1 MATTRVMG
9 MRPRS
14 PVDSEEF
21 LQHLY
26 RGGELL
32 AQGKL
37 IEAREC
43 LESAHGQ
50 QPRSEKAQNL
60 LGLTYFKLGLF
71 DRAAEIY
78 ETLIRDNPVDAT
90 LRVNLGLV
98 YLKTNALQRAIR
110 EFELATD
117 LAPDHKKAHNY
128 LGLALAQA
136 GQYGRARTHFLRAG
150 SEGMAQRMVRAIAG
164 EGFTPPR
171 PVQPAQARGFAEI
184 EGHEVVAE
192 RGGEQVQEPPAR
204 RPSAPPPAPVAA
216 PGAALPPAAAAGPA
230 AAAPAAAAV
239 PAAVAVPAA
248 AAPAAAAPA
257 AAAPAAA
264 ARPSAAAEQGWGAQ
278 FGLDEAPGS
287 GAVPPVAQL
296 HFVEDGAAALRGAAE
311 PPAEP
316 AAGEPSAEAEA
327 APAAQGAPAAEAAPA
342 AEVAP
347 GAEQAEQAYRLEPV
361 AEGATP
367 APWARMLDSAP
378 AAAGGTWQGAHVLS
392 LGTLAPAVQLES
404 AGEVSSSF
412 QPGRHLFSLHV
423 EGELLT
429 RLQGLVAWSGSLR
442 FLPEMKRFR
451 GRATDRPFGEGAARV
466 MRASGQ
472 GVLHVEPEERTFL
485 ALSLAGDS
493 AYFREHC
500 VFAFDESVVFENGRV
515 PSDMAPDLDL
525 VHLRGQGRVL
535 LCLEGALRSLPV
547 RPEEPL
553 AVSLSHLV
561 GWQGDLSPR
570 VVRPLESEPGRVAL
584 ELAGEGFALITLP
597 VR

>member
-43 LESAHGQ
+43 LERAHDH

-71 DRAAEIY
+71 DRAAELY
-78 ETLIRDNPVDAT
+78 EGLIRDNPVDAT

-117 LAPDHKKAHNY
+117 LSPEHKKAHNY

-192 RGGEQVQEPPAR
+192 RGGEQVQEQPVR
-204 RPSAPPPAPVAA
+204 RPAAAPSPKPPAPAAVAPTPTAAA
-216 PGAALPPAAAAGPA
+216 PTPA
-230 AAAPAAAAV
+230 AAAPA
-239 PAAVAVPAA
+239 P
-248 AAPAAAAPA
+248 
-257 AAAPAAA
+257 A
-264 ARPSAAAEQGWGAQ
+264 ARPSTAAEQGWGAQ
-278 FGLDEAPGS
+278 FGLDEAPAS
-287 GAVPPVAQL
+287 GAIPPPAEL
-296 HFVEDGAAALRGAAE
+296 HFVEDGAAALRGAVEPQAE
-311 PPAEP
+311 SAPS
-316 AAGEPSAEAEA
+316 EPSPEARP
-327 APAAQGAPAAEAAPA
+327 APAQEVAPAAEAAPA
-342 AEVAP
+342 AGGPPVAEGGTPATSLEP
-347 GAEQAEQAYRLEPV
+347 GAEQAAAPFALEPE
-361 AEGATP
+361 AAARP
-367 APWARMLDSAP
+367 APWSRVLDSAP

-412 QPGRHLFSLHV
+412 QPGRHIFSLHV

-442 FLPEMKRFR
+442 FQPEMKRFR
-451 GRATDRPFGEGAARV
+451 GRTTDRPFGEGAARMV
-466 MRASGQ
+466 RASGR
-472 GVLHVEPEERTFL
+472 GVLHVEPGERTFL
-485 ALSLAGDS
+485 ALTLAGDS
-493 AYFREHC
+493 AYFREPC
-500 VFAFDESVVFENGRV
+500 VYAFDESVVFENGRV
-515 PSDMAPDLDL
+515 PSDVAPDVDL

-535 LCLEGALRSLPV
+535 LSLGGALRSLPV
-547 RPEEPL
+547 HPEEP
-553 AVSLSHLV
+553 VSVPLSYLV

-570 VVRPLESEPGRVAL
+570 VLLPMESEPGRVAL
-584 ELAGEGFALITLP
+584 ELAGEGFALISLP